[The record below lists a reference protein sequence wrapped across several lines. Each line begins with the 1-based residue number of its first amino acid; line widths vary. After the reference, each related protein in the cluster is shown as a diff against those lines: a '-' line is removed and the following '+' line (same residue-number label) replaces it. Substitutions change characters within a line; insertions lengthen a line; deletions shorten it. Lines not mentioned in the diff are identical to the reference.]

1 MDATSWCGAA
11 DAAFGPLI
19 NILLPRINNKVPGYR
34 ERQRPE
40 SLPPH
45 VSTVQASLALAGPY
59 KQPRTLPKP
68 GRGHISSPTSPL
80 PPHAVSEIPL
90 SFRCRFRRGACC
102 QLRPTTTSPSL
113 SPPTPRLRVTG
124 CTSNF
129 PHRPRSPIPG
139 AEAIL
144 SPYAPQA
151 IFIQPFIP
159 TAGLGRG
166 RAEQQPG
173 FLPDGRRQAGVFP
186 RSPGHHQ
193 HRPSHHHAVPRDPLT
208 LLAPFSFPVY
218 LSRTT
223 AHSQM
228 RKYGTMLPQEKPTCA
243 FSHWYNVEV
252 DYH

>member
-1 MDATSWCGAA
+1 MQVSERC
-11 DAAFGPLI
+11 
-19 NILLPRINNKVPGYR
+19 LLPVETHDHQPLTQPTHAAPPG
-34 ERQRPE
+34 
-40 SLPPH
+40 H
-45 VSTVQASLALAGPY
+45 
-59 KQPRTLPKP
+59 
-68 GRGHISSPTSPL
+68 
-80 PPHAVSEIPL
+80 
-90 SFRCRFRRGACC
+90 
-102 QLRPTTTSPSL
+102 
-113 SPPTPRLRVTG
+113 RLHLH
-124 CTSNF
+124 F

-193 HRPSHHHAVPRDPLT
+193 HRPSHHHAVPRDPPT

-243 FSHWYNVEV
+243 FSRWYNVEV